1 MEKVSTP
8 RPRRLLRACFAVS
21 LTLALLVVSFVFCGC
36 QNRSEKLEP
45 TIAFTTTPEAR
56 EGGPEALTKI
66 AGRVQGAL
74 PDDRIVLFAKSGQW
88 WIQPVTDHPFTPIES
103 DSTWHNSTHFG
114 FEYAALLVRPGY
126 RPPPVMT
133 SLPRTGN
140 LIRAVADVKGT
151 PTTAPLS
158 KTIHFSGYDWR
169 VRSASSNRGGGTW
182 LYDPENAWTD
192 DSGALHLRVK
202 MKSGKWNCAEVNLV
216 RSLGYGTYRFT
227 ARDTSFLE
235 PAAVLSMFTWDDTD
249 AEQNHREFGVELT
262 RWGDPKNKNAQ
273 FVLQPYYVPSNVARF
288 MTASGPVT
296 YTVRWEPGK
305 LSFEAVQGSGKL
317 NPHFVSEH
325 TFTSGLPTPGNETI
339 HMNLY
344 IFGSS
349 QVPLKNDTEAVI
361 EKFEYLP

>member
-1 MEKVSTP
+1 MEKVST
-8 RPRRLLRACFAVS
+8 RRSAQLLQACIAPG
-21 LTLALLVVSFVFCGC
+21 LTLCLVIASGVLCGC
-36 QNRSEKLEP
+36 RQRREIRGPAIE
-45 TIAFTTTPEAR
+45 FTSIPEAR
-56 EGGPEALTKI
+56 EGGPETMTKI
-66 AGRVQGAL
+66 AGRAEQAL

-88 WIQPVTDHPFTPIES
+88 WIQPLTDHPFTPIES
-103 DSTWHNSTHFG
+103 DATWHNSTHFG

-133 SLPRTGN
+133 SLPKTGD

-151 PTTAPLS
+151 PTNSPIS
-158 KTIHFSGYDWR
+158 KTIHFSGYDWKA
-169 VRSASSNRGGGTW
+169 RSASSNRGGGTW

-192 DSGALHLRVK
+192 QAGALHLRIK
-202 MKSGKWNCAEVNLV
+202 MNSGKWNCAEVNLV

-227 ARDTSFLE
+227 PRDTSFLE
-235 PAAVLSMFTWDDTD
+235 PAAVVSMFTWDDTD

-262 RWGDPKNKNAQ
+262 RWGDPRNKNAQ
-273 FVLQPYYVPSNVARF
+273 FVVQPYYVPSNVARF

-296 YTVRWEPGK
+296 YSVRWEPGK
-305 LSFEAVQGSGKL
+305 LSFVAIQGNRESG
-317 NPHFVSEH
+317 PHIVSEH
-325 TFTSGLPTPGNETI
+325 TFTSGVPRPGNEMI

-349 QVPLKNDTEAVI
+349 QVPLQHETEAVI

>member
-1 MEKVSTP
+1 MEKLSTP
-8 RPRRLLRACFAVS
+8 RFWQLLEICLAAGFP
-21 LTLALLVVSFVFCGC
+21 LTLVFACLICDGC
-36 QNRSEKLEP
+36 QNRSEMRAP
-45 TIAFTTTPEAR
+45 TIEFTTTPEAR
-56 EGGPEALTKI
+56 EGGPDPMTKI
-66 AGRVQGAL
+66 AGRVEGAL

-88 WIQPVTDHPFTPIES
+88 WVQPQTDHPFTPIES

-126 RPPPVMT
+126 RPPPVMD
-133 SLPRTGN
+133 SLPKAGD

-151 PTTAPLS
+151 PTTAPLA
-158 KTIHFSGYDWR
+158 KTIHFSGYDWK

-192 DSGALHLRVK
+192 ESGALHLRVK
-202 MKSGKWNCAEVNLV
+202 MKSGKWNCAEVNLA

-235 PAAVLSMFTWDDTD
+235 PAAVVSMFTWDDTD

-262 RWGDPKNKNAQ
+262 RWGDPRNKNAQ
-273 FVLQPYYVPSNVARF
+273 FVVQPYYVPSNVARF
-288 MTASGPVT
+288 MTASGPMT

-305 LSFEAVQGSGKL
+305 LSFGAIQGNTKL
-317 NPHFVSEH
+317 NPRIVSQH
-325 TFTSGLPTPGNETI
+325 TFTSGVPTPGNEMI

-349 QVPLKNDTEAVI
+349 QVPLKNETEAVI